1 MGIFKKRL
9 LWGFGMTIQDI
20 RTIDKELII
29 KEILVDFFKKEE
41 TEQFM
46 IDFMDHLQQDFMR
59 VTDDFAKF
67 VERRYD
73 LINSVPEFDFM
84 DALQGLLNG
93 FYSLKESYLK
103 QHYEMLMSSSKE
115 AKK

>member
-1 MGIFKKRL
+1 
-9 LWGFGMTIQDI
+9 MTIQDI
-20 RTIDKELII
+20 RKVDKDLII
-29 KEILVDFFKKEE
+29 KQILEDFFKKEE

-46 IDFMDHLQQDFMR
+46 IDFLDKLQQDSMR

-67 VERRYD
+67 VQRRYD

-103 QHYEMLMSSSKE
+103 QHYEMLMNSCKE